1 MATIKRARLQPE
13 IGKQEAK
20 EPAAHKSARSYY
32 PVLLQLHTTTIL
44 SLTTPG
50 L

>member
-1 MATIKRARLQPE
+1 MATAKRPRSQPE
-13 IGKQEAK
+13 TSKLGAE
-20 EPAAHKSARSYY
+20 EPSPHKSARSYY